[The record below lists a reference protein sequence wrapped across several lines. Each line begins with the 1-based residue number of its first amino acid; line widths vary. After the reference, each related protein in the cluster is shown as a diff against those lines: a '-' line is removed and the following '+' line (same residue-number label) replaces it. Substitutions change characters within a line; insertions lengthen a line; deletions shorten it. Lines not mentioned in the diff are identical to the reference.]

1 MGRAVLSETRAVL
14 SDQSPPAR
22 AQFGILHS
30 KNRCD
35 RKKPSMQ
42 TIAGLEN
49 NLQGDRNTISA
60 EQKGMICS
68 QCPQQ
73 NGEEAKSLG
82 YCMWGFYSAGQLSSP
97 LQLLSVPLLR
107 EKGGENMMKRAQGLR

>member
-1 MGRAVLSETRAVL
+1 MGRAVLSETRAAL
-14 SDQSPPAR
+14 SNQSPPAR

-30 KNRCD
+30 ENRCD
-35 RKKPSMQ
+35 RKKPPMQ

-49 NLQGDRNTISA
+49 NLQRDRNTISA

-68 QCPQQ
+68 PCPQQ

-82 YCMWGFYSAGQLSSP
+82 YCMWGFYSAELHYNHFLS
-97 LQLLSVPLLR
+97 PLLR
-107 EKGGENMMKRAQGLR
+107 EKGGENMTKRAQGLR